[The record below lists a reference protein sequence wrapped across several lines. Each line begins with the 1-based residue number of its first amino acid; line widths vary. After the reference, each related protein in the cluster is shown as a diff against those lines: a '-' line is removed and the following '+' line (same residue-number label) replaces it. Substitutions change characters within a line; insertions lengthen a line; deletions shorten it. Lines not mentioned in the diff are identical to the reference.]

1 MRKKQIKQVAKEFAD
16 QTMKQRSDDHDEDTD
31 EESISPEGLATTK
44 ETKNENESNE
54 TGGADRAGG

>member
-1 MRKKQIKQVAKEFAD
+1 MTKKQIKRVAKEFAD
-16 QTMKQRSDDHDEDTD
+16 QAMNQRSDDHDEDTD
-31 EESISPEGLATTK
+31 EESISPEGLATTE